1 MTNPV
6 AASTIQGSGAELG
19 GRLAPM
25 EAPLDDAAAVPMPAP
40 EGRRLA
46 DRYRFVRPGDSGL
59 PPERIA
65 RLWIDEGALSAERA
79 RARVD
84 EVVLLALD
92 EDEVVGVSTAWLQE
106 NPHLRM
112 TLWNYRTFVA
122 RAHREGDIAFLL
134 LHATRDELAAR
145 YADGTDVRA
154 SGMIM
159 EVQNELL
166 KRYRNHGVWRTSRFA
181 FIGEDERGAHH
192 RVFYF
197 EGARA
202 PTAPTGR

>member
-1 MTNPV
+1 LAHVDSPDDDRQTPRP
-6 AASTIQGSGAELG
+6 GAV
-19 GRLAPM
+19 
-25 EAPLDDAAAVPMPAP
+25 AVPSPQ
-40 EGRRLA
+40 GRSLA
-46 DRYRFVRPGDSGL
+46 DRYRFARPDESGVS
-59 PPERIA
+59 PERIA
-65 RLWIDEGALSAERA
+65 QLWVDEGALSPEKA
-79 RARVD
+79 RARVG
-84 EVVLLALD
+84 EVVLLALAG
-92 EDEVVGVSTAWLQE
+92 EEPVGVSTAWLQD
-106 NPHLRM
+106 NAHLGM

-145 YADGTDVRA
+145 WADGTDTRA

-166 KRYRNHGVWRTSRFA
+166 KRYRNQGVWTTSRFA

-197 EGARA
+197 PGAHAPVRA
-202 PTAPTGR
+202 AT

>member
-1 MTNPV
+1 VDSPDEDAQALRPGAVTLP
-6 AASTIQGSGAELG
+6 SPQGRSLPG
-19 GRLAPM
+19 
-25 EAPLDDAAAVPMPAP
+25 
-40 EGRRLA
+40 
-46 DRYRFVRPGDSGL
+46 RYRFARPEESGL
-59 PPERIA
+59 TPERIA
-65 RLWIDEGALSAERA
+65 QLWIDEGVLSAEKA
-79 RARVD
+79 RARVG
-84 EVVLLALD
+84 EVVLLALAG
-92 EDEVVGVSTAWLQE
+92 EEPVGASTAWLQD
-106 NPHLRM
+106 NAHLRM
-112 TLWNYRTFVA
+112 KLWNYRTFVA
-122 RAHREGDIAFLL
+122 RAHREADIAFLL

-166 KRYRNHGVWRTSRFA
+166 KRHRNHGVWTTSRFA

-202 PTAPTGR
+202 PAAPAG

>member
-1 MTNPV
+1 
-6 AASTIQGSGAELG
+6 
-19 GRLAPM
+19 M
-25 EAPLDDAAAVPMPAP
+25 EGPPDDAAAVPVPAP
-40 EGRRLA
+40 EGRRLP

-59 PPERIA
+59 PAERIA
-65 RLWIDEGALSAERA
+65 QLWIDEGALSPERA
-79 RARVD
+79 RERVD

-92 EDEVVGVSTAWLQE
+92 GDEVVAVSTAWLQD
-106 NPHLRM
+106 NSHLGM
-112 TLWNYRTFVA
+112 KLWNYRTFVA

-134 LHATRDELAAR
+134 LHATRNELAAR
-145 YADGTDVRA
+145 YADGTEVRA

-166 KRYRNHGVWRTSRFA
+166 KRHRNQGVWRTSRFA

-202 PTAPTGR
+202 PTARAGR